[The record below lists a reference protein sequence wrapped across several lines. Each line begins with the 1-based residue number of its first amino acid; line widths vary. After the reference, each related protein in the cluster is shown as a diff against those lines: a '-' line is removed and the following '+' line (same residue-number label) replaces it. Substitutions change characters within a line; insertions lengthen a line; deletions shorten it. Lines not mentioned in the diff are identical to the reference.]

1 MEASTQTMGVSVSIS
16 RTITPAKYAANT
28 AYRTTVK
35 GEGEGREE
43 GKGEGVESQITTV
56 QQR

>member
-43 GKGEGVESQITTV
+43 GKGEGVESQFTTV
-56 QQR
+56 Q